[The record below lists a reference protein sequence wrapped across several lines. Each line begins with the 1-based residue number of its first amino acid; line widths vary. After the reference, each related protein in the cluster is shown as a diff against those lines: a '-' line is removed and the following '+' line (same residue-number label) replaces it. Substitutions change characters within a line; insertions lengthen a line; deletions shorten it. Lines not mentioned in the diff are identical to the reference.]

1 MIKSIEFKK
10 KYVVY
15 PLFNNGDPRIKT
27 VTEKPSGYRR
37 ACTIHTLPL
46 FKKGLKIEFNP
57 DVNIIVGTNG
67 CGKSELM
74 NILVN
79 YLKDS
84 EVYDDD
90 IIFETTEE
98 EHKLLG
104 IDFESDLLKN
114 IIKPN
119 PESNTFIIDTVNL
132 LHSQEKSHG
141 ENNKMLLATLT
152 PESGNVIILDEP
164 ENGLD
169 LKSQFDL
176 VEKIKD
182 LRETKQIFVVTHN
195 KIIIDAF
202 ITVYDLDRK
211 IWTTSQELYK
221 HLKIKGIN

>member
-27 VTEKPSGYRR
+27 VTEKPSKYRR
-37 ACTIHTLPL
+37 SCTIHSLLL
-46 FKKGLKIEFNP
+46 FKKDLKIEFAS

-74 NILVN
+74 NILSH

-84 EVYDDD
+84 ETYDAD
-90 IIFETTEE
+90 ILFETTEKT
-98 EHKLLG
+98 HKLLG
-104 IDFESDLLKN
+104 IDFESDLLKH

-119 PESNTFIIDTVNL
+119 PESKTFITDTVNL

-141 ENNKMLLATLT
+141 ENNKILLSMIT

-182 LRETKQIFVVTHN
+182 LGKTKQVFVVTHN

-202 ITVYDLDRK
+202 NTVYDLDRK

-221 HLKIKGIN
+221 HIKIKDVN